1 MRGTPSI
8 AASSSTKS
16 GTLNEG
22 LRRDK
27 EGGLI
32 SCLFRA
38 ILQLLFTFFVNNV
51 EVVGGENVPKSGP
64 VVVVSTHPGGILD
77 NSLTV
82 FYCKRRILPIGR
94 DKAAKNPVIG
104 FFLRYYGYIPI
115 KKAEDY
121 PNASDR
127 RQNDESLQ
135 AAIEHLR
142 LGGGLLVYPEGKS
155 HLYPC
160 VLPFKHGT
168 SKIVLQAVVSSR
180 RPVQVVPL
188 SVSYSNKV
196 GGDWSNVLLRFGHPL
211 EVSPSSPAVS
221 LYEKSLAGES
231 TCTDE
236 RQKAYRQLS
245 EKMREAMK
253 AISPFP
259 SDESWNTFEL
269 SHLCAQL
276 FLPSLSPPLSPSELE
291 EVRSAAERLVVGAGP
306 GSCEVTHL
314 QTSLQR
320 YALHL
325 SLLKV
330 GDEDVRRWSEQRR
343 GRRERGTVP
352 KLFPAISFFL
362 YSILFLMAM
371 PAILWFF
378 PAERIVFL
386 LSSLLLREEEN
397 KGALITTYRVR

>member
-1 MRGTPSI
+1 
-8 AASSSTKS
+8 
-16 GTLNEG
+16 
-22 LRRDK
+22 
-27 EGGLI
+27 
-32 SCLFRA
+32 
-38 ILQLLFTFFVNNV
+38 
-51 EVVGGENVPKSGP
+51 
-64 VVVVSTHPGGILD
+64 
-77 NSLTV
+77 
-82 FYCKRRILPIGR
+82 
-94 DKAAKNPVIG
+94 
-104 FFLRYYGYIPI
+104 
-115 KKAEDY
+115 
-121 PNASDR
+121 
-127 RQNDESLQ
+127 
-135 AAIEHLR
+135 
-142 LGGGLLVYPEGKS
+142 
-155 HLYPC
+155 
-160 VLPFKHGT
+160 
-168 SKIVLQAVVSSR
+168 
-180 RPVQVVPL
+180 
-188 SVSYSNKV
+188 
-196 GGDWSNVLLRFGHPL
+196 
-211 EVSPSSPAVS
+211 
-221 LYEKSLAGES
+221 
-231 TCTDE
+231 
-236 RQKAYRQLS
+236 
-245 EKMREAMK
+245 MREAMK